1 MSFIRYSDG
10 TAERCDTCNCDAGY
24 GFFVGVTPV
33 HELRGPR
40 EEAFLCSGCALPSMR
55 PRMTSRRPPGTAPS
69 RAGSTTSSSL
79 GRYATRGTDGPWLRA
94 TGPR

>member
-40 EEAFLCSGCALPSMR
+40 EEVFLCSGCAQKIFD
-55 PRMTSRRPPGTAPS
+55 
-69 RAGSTTSSSL
+69 
-79 GRYATRGTDGPWLRA
+79 RGTLQLAIDEAQDDLEETTWNRA
-94 TGPR
+94 IAGWIDFELVAG

>member
-40 EEAFLCSGCALPSMR
+40 EEAFLCSGCAQKSFD
-55 PRMTSRRPPGTAPS
+55 
-69 RAGSTTSSSL
+69 
-79 GRYATRGTDGPWLRA
+79 RGTLQLAIDEAQEDPEDATWNRA
-94 TGPR
+94 IAGWIDFELVAG